1 MKNQKA
7 RVGLTVFGALFTV
20 ALYIYSIYSAYYCFK
35 HGNTGEII
43 LYASLLGLCA
53 GVFIL
58 LYTLTDKKHEHTK
71 RGKTAAPLITVA
83 VNIGLYLAAG
93 YAGQKLVSP
102 KIGGNVAASVSMILF
117 GVTLAV
123 FLNGLSSRRLKVF
136 CKISAA
142 ACCLTLISTGLW
154 LAATTLTGYSY
165 LKPFYGFFA
174 ASKNIGGIPTSDR
187 EIVYDFGYATEKPLR
202 DTALGTDESIEIRLA
217 KNEWEAFHVFFAT
230 AAKNKKVSVSVTDF
244 KNGDGDSL
252 KTQAYKENYLPALG
266 QGDIFTSEYADALI
280 PVYHTGEKGG
290 PAELKKGLQQ
300 GFLIRTFADKNAKA
314 GEYTAV
320 VTAKNEND
328 EVILEKEIKAAV
340 WNFVLPDTPAND
352 TLFGNGAGAFYDIYG
367 VKKGDGD
374 GREKVV
380 LDVYNTLLENH
391 ISPYDIPYDILD
403 DRADAYMNDPR
414 VKRFIVPYSEDDET
428 LVKYYSKLKS
438 NPEWAKKAV
447 FYPID
452 EPGDSDAY
460 ARYTEMTD
468 RLNRLCPGYNM
479 VTPFNTDKVKID
491 GEEKSSVKL
500 QSGRSNILCGM
511 NSVVDRGAVLEEML
525 NEVKNGS
532 SAWWY
537 VCCAPGGDYCNF
549 FEHLDAI
556 KHRILMWQQKSMDL
570 TGLLY
575 WSTVYCEKANPWL
588 SSKTWD
594 DYDASGDGMLLY
606 PGGFIG
612 LDEVVISLRL
622 VNIADGMEDYDY
634 FALAEQKFGRKWVDD
649 RISKVTTS
657 PTEYITDH
665 ALFEQIRREI
675 GEAINAE

>member
-1 MKNQKA
+1 MKNQKIK
-7 RVGLTVFGALFTV
+7 VGLTVFGALFTA

-35 HGNTGEII
+35 RGKTGEII
-43 LYASLLGLCA
+43 LYAVLLGLCA
-53 GVFIL
+53 GVFMM
-58 LYTLTDKKHEHTK
+58 LYTLTDKKHKHTK
-71 RGKTAAPLITVA
+71 GGKIAVPIISVA

-93 YAGQKLVSP
+93 YGAQKIVSP
-102 KIGGNVAASVSMILF
+102 RIGGNIAAAISMILF
-117 GVTLAV
+117 GITLAV
-123 FLNGLSSRRLKVF
+123 FLNGLSSRRLKVL

-142 ACCLTLISTGLW
+142 ACCLTLIATGLW
-154 LAATTLTGYSY
+154 LAVSTLTGYSY
-165 LKPFYGFFA
+165 LKPFYGISP
-174 ASKNIGGIPTSDR
+174 ASKDIGGIPSSDKD
-187 EIVYDFGYATEKPLR
+187 IVYDFGYATEKPLR
-202 DTALGTDESIEIRLA
+202 DTALGKDESTDIKLA
-217 KNEWEAFHVFFAT
+217 RNEWEAFHVFFAT
-230 AAKNKKVSVSVTDF
+230 ASKNKKVSVSVTEF
-244 KNGDGDSL
+244 KNADGDKL
-252 KTQAYKENYLPALG
+252 KTQAYKEHYLPVLG
-266 QGDIFTSEYADALI
+266 CGDIYSSEYPDALI

-290 PAELKKGLQQ
+290 AAELEKGLMQ

-320 VTAKNEND
+320 VTAKNEKD
-328 EVILEKEIKAAV
+328 EVILEKEIKATV
-340 WNFVLPDTPAND
+340 WDFTLPDTPSND

-367 VKKGDGD
+367 IKAEDKD
-374 GREKVV
+374 GREKAV

-391 ISPYDIPYDILD
+391 LSPYNIPYDILD
-403 DRADAYMNDPR
+403 DRADAYMSDPR
-414 VKRFIVPYSEDDET
+414 VKAFIVPYPEDDEL
-428 LVKYYSKLKS
+428 LVKYYTKLRS
-438 NPEWAKKAV
+438 NPEWAKKGV

-452 EPGDSDAY
+452 EPGNSEAY
-460 ARYTEMTD
+460 ARYTEITD

-500 QSGRSNILCGM
+500 QANRSNILCGLS
-511 NSVVDRGAVLEEML
+511 SVVDSGAVLGDML
-525 NEVKNGS
+525 AEVKNGS
-532 SAWWY
+532 RAWWY

-556 KHRILMWQQKSMDL
+556 KHRILMWQQKSLDL

-575 WSTVYCEKANPWL
+575 WSTVYCDKANPWL

-606 PGGFIG
+606 PGGYIG
-612 LDEVVISLRL
+612 LDESVISLRL

-634 FALAEQKFGRKWVDD
+634 FALAEQKFGREWVNEK
-649 RISKVTTS
+649 IAKVTTS

-675 GEAINAE
+675 GEELNKQ